1 MNIDDVPLDDDLL
14 RLARQLRELG
24 GKLRAHA
31 WQEYG
36 RVNPFV
42 EDLFDWKEKGQFV
55 TGKDVTI
62 YESSTVVGDVTI
74 GDHTWVGPFCL
85 LDGSGSLSIGS
96 YCSIST
102 GCQILTHDTIRW
114 AVSGG
119 RAPYERSPV
128 RIGDRCFVGVNA
140 VITRGVTIEPGSVV
154 AAGAVVT
161 DNVAEGTIVGGVPA
175 RPIGK
180 VLIDG
185 DVVTLQYT

>member
-14 RLARQLRELG
+14 RLARPLRGLG

-55 TGKDVTI
+55 RGMDVTI

-119 RAPYERSPV
+119 RAPSESSGTFPSSRASSTGGARFAPLWATYAGTSSRPRGKSHTGRAIDKSVAKPN
-128 RIGDRCFVGVNA
+128 IGG
-140 VITRGVTIEPGSVV
+140 
-154 AAGAVVT
+154 
-161 DNVAEGTIVGGVPA
+161 
-175 RPIGK
+175 
-180 VLIDG
+180 
-185 DVVTLQYT
+185 